1 MRASSC
7 YNTASGSGREV
18 GCTRSAKSAMSWA
31 SRRSVLASCPVALAK
46 SRTCRGFATTRGSAA
61 AANGRDERG
70 LVPAGRFEDDQGRR
84 QRPQARHGGG
94 DALRIIRRGPRGAVW
109 SAGRHDV
116 GVRDVDAHEDRG
128 RCHRV
133 LHVTRSVLRPGNV
146 IVLDNLAVHKQ
157 PEVRTAIETVG
168 ASSGSATLHLPPYS
182 PDFNP
187 IELAFAKLKALL
199 RAARPWTFNHVY
211 ALLAAAVELFT
222 PSACR
227 NFVRHC
233 AYQSA
238 IGL

>member
-1 MRASSC
+1 MAHRRSTVAAMPFRSLLVHDVP
-7 YNTASGSGREV
+7 SGRQAP
-18 GCTRSAKSAMSWA
+18 TKSALAMSMPTKIA
-31 SRRSVLASCPVALAK
+31 VD
-46 SRTCRGFATTRGSAA
+46 TRG
-61 AANGRDERG
+61 
-70 LVPAGRFEDDQGRR
+70 
-84 QRPQARHGGG
+84 
-94 DALRIIRRGPRGAVW
+94 
-109 SAGRHDV
+109 
-116 GVRDVDAHEDRG
+116 
-128 RCHRV
+128 

-157 PEVRTAIETVG
+157 PVVRTAIETVG